1 MHIAILG
8 RQPALGMAE
17 LERLYGAAKTK
28 WFSDESALVTAD
40 NFDFNRLGGC
50 MKAGRVVLQLNGG
63 WGDIS
68 HAIIEHY
75 MKAWDEVDHKIT
87 LGISAYGFKVSARDV
102 QKTGIILKQRLKKEL
117 INIRLVPN
125 EFPALNTAASHH
137 NKLGLAPNK
146 VELLIVR
153 AGNGAVV
160 VAESVGAQNITAIA
174 ARDQARPHTD
184 AFVGMLPPK
193 LARLM
198 VNLAVADA
206 PSSSGFTILDP
217 FCGTGVVL
225 QEALLLG
232 YSAEGAD
239 ISEKMVDYTSNNL
252 EWLQKKYPNIFDFS
266 HGVQLADAT
275 KDAWV
280 TSKMLKSKGGNPMD
294 ARFVP
299 MKIDAFVS
307 EAYLGQPFS
316 APPRPEKLA
325 EVRGNCNHIISAFLA
340 NAAQQC
346 SSGTPFALAVP
357 AWRDNKGNFTHLPLI
372 ENLSKLGFERVKL
385 KNVRDDELL
394 YFRET
399 QVVARELLILVK
411 K

>member
-50 MKAGRVVLQLNGG
+50 MKAGRIVLQLNGG
-63 WGDIS
+63 WGDVS
-68 HAIIEHY
+68 HDIIEHY

-87 LGISAYGFKVSARDV
+87 LGISAYGFKVTARDV

-193 LARLM
+193 LARIM
-198 VNLAVADA
+198 VNL
-206 PSSSGFTILDP
+206 SGVNPEKHAILDP
-217 FCGTGVVL
+217 FCGTGVIL
-225 QEALLLG
+225 QEALLDGFTVNGTDL
-232 YSAEGAD
+232 
-239 ISEKMVDYTSNNL
+239 SEKMVDYTKKNL
-252 EWLQKKYPNIFDFS
+252 EWFGKKVRPLGTAGTIRQGDAMN
-266 HGVQLADAT
+266 HLWEMQADA
-275 KDAWV
+275 
-280 TSKMLKSKGGNPMD
+280 
-294 ARFVP
+294 
-299 MKIDAFVS
+299 IVS
-307 EAYLGQPFS
+307 EVYLGQPFS
-316 APPRPEKLA
+316 APPRPEKLT
-325 EVRGNCNHIISAFLA
+325 EVRGNCNHIIGEFLA
-340 NAAQQC
+340 NAARQFN
-346 SSGTPFALAVP
+346 SGTPFVLAVP
-357 AWRDNKGNFTHLPLI
+357 AWRDNKGNFTHLPFI

-399 QVVARELLILVK
+399 QVVARELLILIK

>member
-17 LERLYGAAKTK
+17 LEQLYGAAKTK

-193 LARLM
+193 LARIM
-198 VNLAVADA
+198 VNL
-206 PSSSGFTILDP
+206 SGVNPEKHAILDP
-217 FCGTGVVL
+217 FCGTGVIL
-225 QEALLLG
+225 QEALLDGFTVNGTDL
-232 YSAEGAD
+232 
-239 ISEKMVDYTSNNL
+239 SEKMVDYTKKNL
-252 EWLQKKYPNIFDFS
+252 EWFGKKVRPLGTTGTIRQGDAMN
-266 HGVQLADAT
+266 HLWEMQADA
-275 KDAWV
+275 
-280 TSKMLKSKGGNPMD
+280 
-294 ARFVP
+294 
-299 MKIDAFVS
+299 IVS
-307 EAYLGQPFS
+307 EVYLGQPFS
-316 APPRPEKLA
+316 APPRPEKLT
-325 EVRGNCNHIISAFLA
+325 EVRGNCNHIIGEFLA
-340 NAAQQC
+340 NAARQFN
-346 SSGTPFALAVP
+346 SGTPFVLAVP
-357 AWRDNKGNFTHLPLI
+357 AWRDNKGNFTHLPFI

-399 QVVARELLILVK
+399 QVVARELLILIK

>member
-193 LARLM
+193 LARIM
-198 VNLAVADA
+198 VNL
-206 PSSSGFTILDP
+206 SGVNPEKHAILDP
-217 FCGTGVVL
+217 FCGTGVIL
-225 QEALLLG
+225 QEALLDGFTVNGTDL
-232 YSAEGAD
+232 
-239 ISEKMVDYTSNNL
+239 SEKMVDYTKKNL
-252 EWLQKKYPNIFDFS
+252 EWFGKKVRPLGTAGTIRQGDAMN
-266 HGVQLADAT
+266 HLWEMQADA
-275 KDAWV
+275 
-280 TSKMLKSKGGNPMD
+280 
-294 ARFVP
+294 
-299 MKIDAFVS
+299 IVS
-307 EAYLGQPFS
+307 EVYLGQPFS
-316 APPRPEKLA
+316 APPRPEKLT
-325 EVRGNCNHIISAFLA
+325 EVRGNCNHIIGEFLA
-340 NAAQQC
+340 NAARQFN
-346 SSGTPFALAVP
+346 SGTPFVLAVP
-357 AWRDNKGNFTHLPLI
+357 AWRDNKGNFTHLPFI

-399 QVVARELLILVK
+399 QVVARELLILIK